1 MIDLANRTQLPFPFV
16 VLLSQCSNKKPISF
30 SILTKQKIKR
40 AEGIQAYPK
49 SEGAVPL
56 FITYS

>member
-40 AEGIQAYPK
+40 AAGIP
-49 SEGAVPL
+49 
-56 FITYS
+56 